1 MNASATQEKPSSAV
15 LEDRGTL
22 IDGLNEDLAGEL
34 QAIAMYI
41 QYSALVQGSH
51 REVLR
56 ELFQAELPDEMRHA
70 QLLADKI
77 AVWGGIP
84 TTTSRPVPKASTPL
98 QMLQNIFEAE
108 SQAVTDYT
116 DRASQAEESGEVG
129 LKVQLENVILDET
142 RHMEEVEQIIAG
154 WDRNAAK
161 G

>member
-1 MNASATQEKPSSAV
+1 MDTIANQHKSSAAL
-15 LEDRGTL
+15 LEERGTL
-22 IDGLNEDLAGEL
+22 LDGLNEDLAGEL

-41 QYSALVQGSH
+41 QYSAMLQGSH
-51 REVLR
+51 REALR

-84 TTTSRPVPKASTPL
+84 TTTARPVPKAGNAL
-98 QMLQNIFEAE
+98 QMLQNVFEAE
-108 SQAVTDYT
+108 SQAITDYT
-116 DRASQAEESGEVG
+116 DRVAQAEETGEVG

-154 WDRNAAK
+154 WERNDTK
-161 G
+161 S